1 MYRPRICSI
10 ELFRRCCLRCRMCN
24 MWKVKE
30 DDKGL
35 DKDTLEHLACGL
47 LSVMNGEKE
56 VVLSGGEPLL
66 HSDIVEIIRQFSLKG
81 FKVGMASN
89 GVLIDQAKAG
99 ELAGAGLKNIQL
111 SLDSV
116 NKETHDFL
124 RGVPGAYEKVLQ
136 AAGYLKVHKGKVSVC
151 AQTVISGKNLEELV
165 DTIEFIKDDGRFDA
179 ISFMAVTTPF
189 FATIDNDWQ
198 ENSEFSFLWPCDS
211 KRVDKIIDQIIALKA
226 KGYPIANPV
235 AQFELFRS
243 YFHQPRKRRQM
254 ARCQLGDY
262 VVSIDPSGEVRIC
275 CFMDSVGNIYVND
288 ITLLLDNPQVEKMRQ
303 DMRACS
309 KVCNTLVNCFFKA

>member
-47 LSVMNGEKE
+47 LSVMDGEKE

-89 GVLIDQAKAG
+89 GVLIDQAKAE
-99 ELAGAGLKNIQL
+99 ELADAGLKNIQL

-211 KRVDKIIDQIIALKA
+211 KR
-226 KGYPIANPV
+226 
-235 AQFELFRS
+235 
-243 YFHQPRKRRQM
+243 
-254 ARCQLGDY
+254 
-262 VVSIDPSGEVRIC
+262 
-275 CFMDSVGNIYVND
+275 
-288 ITLLLDNPQVEKMRQ
+288 
-303 DMRACS
+303 
-309 KVCNTLVNCFFKA
+309 

>member
-1 MYRPRICSI
+1 
-10 ELFRRCCLRCRMCN
+10 
-24 MWKVKE
+24 MWKVRGE
-30 DDKGL
+30 DPGL
-35 DKDTLEHLACGL
+35 DKDTLAHLADGL
-47 LSVMNGEKE
+47 FSVMDGEKE

-66 HSDIVEIIRQFSLKG
+66 HPDIIEIIRQFSLKG

-89 GVLIDQAKAG
+89 GVLIDQTKAG
-99 ELAGAGLKNIQL
+99 ELADAGLKNIQL

-124 RGVPGAYEKVLQ
+124 RGVSGAYEKVLQ
-136 AAGYLKVHKGKVSVC
+136 AAGHLKVCKGNVSVC
-151 AQTVISGKNLEELV
+151 AQTVISGKNLEELI
-165 DTIEFIKDDGRFDA
+165 DTIEFVKYDGRFNA

-189 FATIDNDWQ
+189 FAPIGNDWQ
-198 ENSEFSFLWPCDS
+198 EHDEFSFLWPRDS
-211 KRVDKIIDQIIALKA
+211 KRVDEIIDQVIALKA

-243 YFHQPRKRRQM
+243 YFHQPHKRLPV

-275 CFMDSVGNIYVND
+275 CFMDSIGNIRASD
-288 ITLLLDNPQVEKMRQ
+288 IALLLNKPEAEKMRQ
-303 DMRACS
+303 DMRACC
-309 KVCNTLVNCFFKA
+309 KVCNTLVNCFFKG